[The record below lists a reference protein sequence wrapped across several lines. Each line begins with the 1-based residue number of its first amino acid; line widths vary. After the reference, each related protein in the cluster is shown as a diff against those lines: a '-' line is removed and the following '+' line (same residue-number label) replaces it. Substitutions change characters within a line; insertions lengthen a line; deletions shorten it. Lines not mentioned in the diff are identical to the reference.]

1 MKKFLFSFLLVIFI
15 FSITIFPQDVLKLV
29 PSDSKAVVLIND
41 LEGTYTD
48 LKTVPTMKTLLL
60 EPFNAELMISNL
72 AQMYFNALKIDY
84 ESFLSNL
91 NVDLS
96 IFVQEP
102 KENNYIFGFSVGP
115 LENPQTFASDLDKLL
130 EPLKDYG
137 ISFTPIYQ
145 SIGNQNYLVMIQNK
159 EVYSSSE
166 KGVSDF
172 EEILPTKK
180 GLYYRINTSDYQG
193 EGYFYVKDGFLIGG
207 GNGTAETEF
216 IDKNFVKGAQ
226 EYPFLGSIFFTSG
239 FIPKDLTNYAD
250 FINIIVDYKIVE
262 NLISLSQGV
271 EANVDLTTSNGA
283 MPTISNASNASY
295 LKLKTDAKIDEI
307 IPILNENNIKYKKT
321 SENMMEFYIES
332 EITNQND
339 ETEILTNT
347 FYVWKDEYLML
358 SQMKPDELQK
368 LLNDKPKLSEN
379 ELFQKLSE
387 RIGTGDVT
395 YAFVDLTPIFQN
407 YVPNLKGQYGLLLNV
422 SSIEENKLKIDFIVQ

>member
-1 MKKFLFSFLLVIFI
+1 MLKKFLFSFLLLILA

-29 PSDSKAVVLIND
+29 PSDSKVIVLIND

-60 EPFNAELMISNL
+60 EPFNAELMISNF
-72 AQMYFNALKIDY
+72 AQMYFSALKIDY
-84 ESFLSNL
+84 QTFLSNL
-91 NVDLS
+91 SINLS

-137 ISFTPIYQ
+137 ISFTPVYQ
-145 SIGNQNYLVMIQNK
+145 SIDNQNYLVMIQSK
-159 EVYSSSE
+159 EVYSSSK
-166 KGVSDF
+166 KGVTDF
-172 EEILPTKK
+172 EEILPTKN

-207 GNGTAETEF
+207 GNGTAETES
-216 IDKNFVKGAQ
+216 INTSFVKWPQ

-262 NLISLSQGV
+262 NLISLSQGIEV
-271 EANVDLTTSNGA
+271 NVDFGTSNGA
-283 MPTISNASNASY
+283 MPTISNASY
-295 LKLKTDAKIDEI
+295 LKLETQAKIDEI
-307 IPILNENNIKYKKT
+307 IPILNENNIKYKKI
-321 SENMMEFYIES
+321 SDNMIEFYIES
-332 EITNQND
+332 ETTNQNNK
-339 ETEILTNT
+339 TQVLTNT
-347 FYVWKDEYLML
+347 FYVWKDEYLMV

-368 LLNDKPKLSEN
+368 LLNEKPKLSEN
-379 ELFQKLSE
+379 ELFQKLNE

-395 YAFVDLTPIFQN
+395 YGFVDLTPIFQN
-407 YVPNLKGQYGLLLNV
+407 YVPNLKGQYGMLLNV
-422 SSIEENKLKIDFIVQ
+422 SLIEENKLKIDFIVQ

>member
-1 MKKFLFSFLLVIFI
+1 MKKFLFSFSLVIFI
-15 FSITIFPQDVLKLV
+15 FSITIFPQDILKLV
-29 PSDSKAVVLIND
+29 PSDSKLVVLIND
-41 LEGTYTD
+41 LEGTYAD

-60 EPFNAELMISNL
+60 EPFNAELMISNF
-72 AQMYFNALKIDY
+72 AKMYFNALKIDY
-84 ESFLSNL
+84 ESFLNNL
-91 NVDLS
+91 NVNLS

-102 KENNYIFGFSVGP
+102 KENNYIFGFSIGP

-130 EPLKDYG
+130 ELLKDYG
-137 ISFTPIYQ
+137 ISFTPVFQTIE
-145 SIGNQNYLVMIQNK
+145 NENYLVMVQNK

-166 KGVSDF
+166 KGVTDF
-172 EEILPTKK
+172 EEILPAKK
-180 GLYYRINTSDYQG
+180 GLYYRINTSDYRG
-193 EGYFYVKDGFLIGG
+193 DGYFYTKDGFLIGG

-239 FIPKDLTNYAD
+239 LIPKDLTNYAD

-262 NLISLSQGV
+262 NLISVSQGI
-271 EANVDLTTSNGA
+271 EANVDLATSNGA
-283 MPTISNASNASY
+283 MPTISNASY

-321 SENMMEFYIES
+321 DENMMEFYIES
-332 EITNQND
+332 EITNQNN
-339 ETEILTNT
+339 ETEMLTNT
-347 FYVWKDEYLML
+347 FYVWKDEYMMV
-358 SQMKPDELQK
+358 SQIKPDELQK

-395 YAFVDLTPIFQN
+395 YALVDLTPIFQN
-407 YVPNLKGQYGLLLNV
+407 YVPNLKGRYGLLLNV
-422 SSIEENKLKIDFIVQ
+422 SPIEENKLKIDFIVQ